1 MKQVKRKWKRL
12 KGKYKKL
19 KIGTRAM
26 NVGMFIIGWIL
37 VVALAIMYVQGF
49 CMKTVVSNDAM
60 VPAFEE
66 DEVVKINQVV
76 YKFTSPNRMDT
87 VAVQIGETKS
97 NIYYVMRIV
106 GLPGEKVQIK
116 NGKIY
121 IDGERTEYPFNE
133 ESIQDAGIGRD
144 EIFLDDDEYFMMC
157 DNYNNS
163 RYDSRSSNIGIINK
177 KQIIGRV
184 K

>member
-1 MKQVKRKWKRL
+1 
-12 KGKYKKL
+12 
-19 KIGTRAM
+19 
-26 NVGMFIIGWIL
+26 
-37 VVALAIMYVQGF
+37 
-49 CMKTVVSNDAM
+49 
-60 VPAFEE
+60 
-66 DEVVKINQVV
+66 
-76 YKFTSPNRMDT
+76 
-87 VAVQIGETKS
+87 
-97 NIYYVMRIV
+97 MRIV